1 MSDYYKSEIEVYQQ
15 VLESGR
21 SKIDQEYLAAKIK
34 SLEPFVE
41 RTEKEILMMFD
52 NGAFNDVLKAY
63 CRVAMANCHIDDD
76 TISCVLGE
84 INMLLDTVGASEI
97 ISR

>member
-21 SKIDQEYLAAKIK
+21 SKIDQDYLAAKIK
-34 SLEPFVE
+34 SLEPFAE
-41 RTEKEILMMFD
+41 RTEEEILMMF
-52 NGAFNDVLKAY
+52 NCGAFNDVLRAY
-63 CRVAMANCHIDDD
+63 CRVAMVNCHIDDD
-76 TISCVLGE
+76 TISRVLGE
-84 INMLLDTVGASEI
+84 INVLLDTVGASEI

>member
-34 SLEPFVE
+34 SLEPFAE
-41 RTEKEILMMFD
+41 RTDEEILMMF
-52 NGAFNDVLKAY
+52 NSGAFNEVLKAY
-63 CRVAMANCHIDDD
+63 CRVAMTNCHIDDD
-76 TISCVLGE
+76 TISRVLGE